1 MNKNTVKRL
10 ADNPHYS
17 MNEQE
22 LEALAELLRE
32 EAEAEKKAETKK
44 PAPEVKLNKNRVKK
58 DFVKLEKSSALKE
71 VDEDES
77 DK

>member
-17 MNEQE
+17 MSEKE
-22 LEALAELLRE
+22 LDALAQMLRE
-32 EAEAEKKAETKK
+32 EAEVEKKEESKK
-44 PAPEVKLNKNRVKK
+44 PVIKLNKNRVKK
-58 DFVKLEKSSALKE
+58 DFVKLEKSSALDE

-77 DK
+77 AK

>member
-17 MNEQE
+17 MNEKE
-22 LEALAELLRE
+22 LDALAQMLRE
-32 EAEAEKKAETKK
+32 EAEVEKKEESKK
-44 PAPEVKLNKNRVKK
+44 PVIKLNKNRVKK
-58 DFVKLEKSSALKE
+58 DFVKLEKSSALDE

-77 DK
+77 AK